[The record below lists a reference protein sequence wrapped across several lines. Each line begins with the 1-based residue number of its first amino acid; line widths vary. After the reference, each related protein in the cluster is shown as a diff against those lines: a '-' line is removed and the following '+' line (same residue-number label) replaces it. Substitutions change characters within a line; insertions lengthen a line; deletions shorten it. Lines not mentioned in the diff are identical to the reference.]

1 MCAIQSSLRYNFPPM
16 NLEIFHPAVARWFAK
31 TFPAPTTPQEQAWP
45 AIKEQRNALIAAP
58 TGSGKTLAAFLAAID
73 DLVRLGTEG
82 KLDDTT
88 HVVYVSPLKALSN
101 DIQRNLQVP
110 LAGIQDELKAM
121 GLPEVNIRTLVR
133 TGDTPA
139 AERVAMTKRPP
150 HIVVTTPESLYIL
163 LTSEG
168 GRRMLQTT
176 RTLILDEIHAVVGD
190 KRGSHLA
197 LSMERLEQLVS
208 QHHTQPIENK
218 AANPKS
224 VIRNPKLVRIG
235 LSATQRPIEEVARFL
250 VGTANIRPDCTPD
263 CAIIDSGHTRHLDL
277 AIELPE
283 SPLQAVMSG
292 EVWDEVY
299 DRLAQLIR
307 QHKTTLIFV
316 NTRRLAERVAR
327 HLGERIGDENIA
339 AHHGSLAREQ
349 RLAAEQR
356 LKAGELSALV
366 ATASLELGI
375 DIGDVNL
382 VCQLGST
389 RSIASFLQRVGR
401 SNHTVAGFPKGRIF
415 PLSRDELVECAAII
429 DSVRRGELDR
439 LELPEQPLD
448 ILAQQIVAASA
459 AEEWTEDALFQM
471 IRRAYPYRNLDREK
485 FDSVIRMLAEGFST
499 KRGRRS
505 AYLHHD
511 AVNHRLRGRRNA
523 RISAITSGGAIPDTA
538 DYAVVL
544 EPSDLVIGSVNEDFA
559 IESLQGDIFQLGNT
573 SWRVL
578 RVEQGKVRVEDAHG
592 QPPSIPFWLG
602 EAPAR
607 THELSVS
614 VSRLRVEVANR
625 VEVNTNG
632 SGGSLDEDPPAA
644 AGSTDMAEAEVAV
657 HTTLAPGGRDLTEAG
672 ADVSTTLGPGSPVG
686 QPGWGGGSG
695 WVSERGLNL
704 EPAISY
710 LTDEVGISRAAAEQ
724 IVEYL
729 AGAKAVLGVMPSQDN
744 LVLERFFDDS
754 GSMQLV
760 VHAPFGSRLNRAWG
774 LALRKR
780 FCRKFNFEL
789 QAAATED
796 AIVLSLG
803 PTHSFP
809 LDEVFHYLNSR
820 TVRQLLCQALLDAP
834 MWNIRWRWN
843 VTRALAVL
851 RRRGGKKI
859 PAQLQRMDAD
869 DLLTAVFPDQVA
881 CAENLGGGVREIP
894 AHPLVDQTVKDCLEE
909 AMDVDSLE
917 KLLTSIERNEK
928 NLFAR
933 DVIEASPLAQEI
945 LNARPY
951 AYLDDAP
958 LEERRT
964 RAVYQR
970 RWLDPETARDMGKL
984 DQGAI
989 DRVRH
994 EAWPRVENSDELHD
1008 ALVELGFITE
1018 QEGTDWQ
1025 EFFAELK
1032 NDRRAAVLQVNTRT
1046 AGVRGPQRG
1055 SPAGVLD
1062 PPAMSAR
1069 REPPGDSGRSFNDAN
1084 AGETPALPV
1093 QKLWVAAERL
1103 PQLEAM
1109 YPSAALQPPIVAP
1122 ETSAQV
1128 PWVFEDAL
1136 VEVLRGRLEGLGPV
1150 TVEALVNSFGLS
1162 KNAIESGLLKL
1173 EAEGFVIRGQF
1184 TPGLTETEW
1193 SARRLLA
1200 RIHSYTLNRL
1210 RQEIEPA
1217 STADFMSYLLAW
1229 QKVAPDHQME
1239 GSESVRA
1246 IIEQLEGFEAPAA
1259 SWEGELLPSRL
1270 AEYDPAWLDDL
1281 CLSGEV
1287 VWARLTP
1294 PAPPSPSARSAVS
1307 ENGVERARGSAP
1319 VRNTPIALLRRK
1331 NFAIWNWVFPQ
1342 PSLNEVEFSTTT
1354 RAVHE
1359 YLALRGASFFTDIV
1373 EGTKLLRT
1381 QVEESLAE
1389 LVANGLVISD
1399 SFAGLRALLTP
1410 SSRKTQAASK
1420 RKHRQAAYEMSS
1432 AGRWSLLNRGAATV
1446 LTGSASVAPARGS
1459 SPTVKEG
1466 SVPEPESTEKIA
1478 RILLKRYGVVFK
1490 RLLEREGIALP
1501 WRVLLR
1507 IYHRLEAR
1515 GEIRGGRFVA
1525 GISGEQFALPDAV
1538 GMLRAI
1544 RRARTGAVDFSFRSP
1559 AQKEEE
1565 PSLTVGLPS
1574 SASEESLISV
1584 SAADPLNLV
1593 GIITPGGRVTAHT
1606 SNRILYRNG
1615 EPITVLEAGETRF
1628 LVELSRTMEWKAKS
1642 ALMRKATPPQLRSYL
1657 RRPA

>member
-1 MCAIQSSLRYNFPPM
+1 MSVEL
-16 NLEIFHPAVARWFAK
+16 FHPAVARWFERS
-31 TFPAPTTPQEQAWP
+31 FPAPTEPQLQAWP
-45 AIKEQRNALIAAP
+45 EIKAQRHTLIAAP
-58 TGSGKTLAAFLAAID
+58 TGSGKTLAAFMSAID
-73 DLVRLGTEG
+73 DLVRLGLEG
-82 KLDDTT
+82 KLDNTT

-101 DIQRNLQVP
+101 DVQRNLQMP
-110 LAGIQDELKAM
+110 LEGIQKELQAM

-139 AERVAMTKRPP
+139 AERTAMTKRPP

-168 GRRMLQTT
+168 GRRMLETT
-176 RTLILDEIHAVVGD
+176 RTLIVDEIHAVVSD

-197 LSMERLEQLVS
+197 LSIERLEQLVR
-208 QHHTQPIENK
+208 Q
-218 AANPKS
+218 KS
-224 VIRNPKLVRIG
+224 AMDSLTRIG

-250 VGTANIRPDCTPD
+250 VGTANIGADNMPN
-263 CAIIDSGHTRHLDL
+263 CAVIDSGHTRRLDI
-277 AIELPE
+277 AIELTD

-292 EVWDEVY
+292 EVWEEVY
-299 DRLAQLIR
+299 DRLTQLIR
-307 QHKTTLIFV
+307 QHHTTLVFV

-327 HLGERIGDENIA
+327 HLGERLGDENIA

-349 RLAAEQR
+349 RLTAEQR

-439 LELPEQPLD
+439 LEIPERPLD
-448 ILAQQIVAASA
+448 ILAQQIVAAVA
-459 AEEWTEDALFQM
+459 AEEWSEQDLFAM
-471 IRRAYPYRNLDREK
+471 VRRAYPYRSLEREQ
-485 FDSVIRMLAEGFST
+485 FDAIVRMLAEGFTT

-505 AYLHHD
+505 TYLHHD
-511 AVNHRLRGRRNA
+511 AVNQRLRGRRGA
-523 RISAITSGGAIPDTA
+523 RLAAITSGGAIPDTA

-544 EPSDLVIGSVNEDFA
+544 EPTDLVIGSVNEDFA

-607 THELSVS
+607 SHELSVS
-614 VSRLRVEVANR
+614 VSRLRDEVAAR
-625 VEVNTNG
+625 IDT
-632 SGGSLDEDPPAA
+632 EDPD
-644 AGSTDMAEAEVAV
+644 TE
-657 HTTLAPGGRDLTEAG
+657 LAIK
-672 ADVSTTLGPGSPVG
+672 
-686 QPGWGGGSG
+686 
-695 WVSERGLNL
+695 WV
-704 EPAISY
+704 
-710 LTDEVGISRAAAEQ
+710 TDEVGLSHAAAEQ

-729 AGAKAVLGVMPSQDN
+729 AGAKIVLGVMPSQEN

-760 VHAPFGSRLNRAWG
+760 LHAPFGSRLNRGWG

-809 LDEVFHYLNSR
+809 LDEVFHYLNSKS
-820 TVRQLLCQALLDAP
+820 VRQLLCQALLDAP

-843 VTRALAVL
+843 ATRSLAVL

-859 PAQLQRMDAD
+859 PAQLQRMDAE
-869 DLLTAVFPDQVA
+869 DLLTSVFPDQVA
-881 CAENLGGGVREIP
+881 CAENLTAGEREIP
-894 AHPLVDQTVKDCLEE
+894 GHPLVEQTVKDCLEE
-909 AMDVDSLE
+909 AMDIDGLE
-917 KLLTSIERNEK
+917 RLLTAIERNEK

-964 RAVYQR
+964 RAVFQR
-970 RWLDPETARDMGKL
+970 RWLDPETAADMGKL
-984 DQGAI
+984 DQAAI
-989 DRVRH
+989 DRVR
-994 EAWPRVENSDELHD
+994 EEVWPDPRNADELHD

-1018 QEGTDWQ
+1018 EEGADWQ

-1032 NDRRAAVLQVNTRT
+1032 TDRRAAVLSNGKR
-1046 AGVRGPQRG
+1046 
-1055 SPAGVLD
+1055 
-1062 PPAMSAR
+1062 
-1069 REPPGDSGRSFNDAN
+1069 
-1084 AGETPALPV
+1084 
-1093 QKLWVAAERL
+1093 LWVAAERL
-1103 PQLEAM
+1103 PQLNVI
-1109 YPSAALQPPIVAP
+1109 YPNAALEPAIVAP
-1122 ETSAQV
+1122 ESVSRTAWSL
-1128 PWVFEDAL
+1128 EDAL
-1136 VEVLRGRLEGLGPV
+1136 VEIIRGRLEGLGPV
-1150 TVEALVNSFGLS
+1150 TVEQLIASSGLN
-1162 KNAIESGLLKL
+1162 KLEIETALLKL
-1173 EAEGFVIRGQF
+1173 EAEGFVIRGRF
-1184 TPGLTETEW
+1184 TPGGTETEW
-1193 SARRLLA
+1193 CARRLLA

-1210 RQEIEPA
+1210 RQEIEPV
-1217 STADFMSYLLAW
+1217 SSADFIRFLLAW

-1239 GSESVRA
+1239 GPESVRA

-1259 SWEGELLPSRL
+1259 AWEGELLPSRL
-1270 AEYDPAWLDDL
+1270 VEYDPAWLDAL

-1294 PAPPSPSARSAVS
+1294 PVRAAAS
-1307 ENGVERARGSAP
+1307 ETGIERPRGAGP

-1331 NFAIWNWVFPQ
+1331 NFALWSSVFP
-1342 PSLNEVEFSTTT
+1342 SLTNTGENEFSTTT
-1354 RAVHE
+1354 QVIYD
-1359 YLALRGASFFTDIV
+1359 YLKARGASFFTDIV
-1373 EGTKLLRT
+1373 ENTKLLRS

-1389 LVANGLVISD
+1389 LVANGVVISD
-1399 SFAGLRALLTP
+1399 SFTGLRALLTP
-1410 SSRKTQAASK
+1410 GSRKTQAAAR
-1420 RKHRQAAYEMSS
+1420 RKHRQPVYDMAS
-1432 AGRWSLLNRGAATV
+1432 AGRWSIIHRENGNASISSRGNQTPV
-1446 LTGSASVAPARGS
+1446 DQ
-1459 SPTVKEG
+1459 
-1466 SVPEPESTEKIA
+1466 EKAEEIGWT
-1478 RILLKRYGVVFK
+1478 LLKRYGVVFK
-1490 RLLEREGIALP
+1490 RLLEREGMSLP

-1544 RRARTGAVDFSFRSP
+1544 RREGAQD
-1559 AQKEEE
+1559 
-1565 PSLTVGLPS
+1565 
-1574 SASEESLISV
+1574 SLISV

-1593 GIITPGGRVTAHT
+1593 GIIMPGNRITAHT
-1606 SNRILYRNG
+1606 SNRILYHDG
-1615 EPITVLEAGETRF
+1615 APIAGLESGETHF
-1628 LVELSRTMEWKAKS
+1628 LIELSRAMEWKAKS
-1642 ALMRKATPPQLRSYL
+1642 ALMRKATRPELRSYL
-1657 RRPA
+1657 QRPA

>member
-1 MCAIQSSLRYNFPPM
+1 M
-16 NLEIFHPAVARWFAK
+16 NLEIFHPAVARWFEK
-31 TFPAPTTPQEQAWP
+31 TFPQATEPQQDAWP
-45 AIKEQRNALIAAP
+45 AIKQHRNTLIAAP

-73 DLVRLGTEG
+73 DLVRLGVEG

-101 DIQRNLQVP
+101 DIQRNLQMP
-110 LAGIQDELKAM
+110 LAGIQEELRAM

-139 AERVAMTKRPP
+139 AERTAMVKRPP

-163 LTSEG
+163 LTSDG

-197 LSMERLEQLVS
+197 LSIERLEQLIS
-208 QHHTQPIENK
+208 TEK
-218 AANPKS
+218 AESEPAADPKS
-224 VIRNPKLVRIG
+224 AISNQQLASSSQQSTLQITNAQPKLVRIG

-250 VGTANIRPDCTPD
+250 VGNHNIDATGKPDCT
-263 CAIIDSGHTRHLDL
+263 IVNSGHARELDL
-277 AIELPE
+277 AIELPDT
-283 SPLQAVMSG
+283 PLQAVMSG

-307 QHKTTLIFV
+307 QHKTTLVFV

-415 PLSRDELVECAAII
+415 PLSRDELIECAAIV

-439 LELPEQPLD
+439 LEIPEQPLD

-459 AEEWTEDALFQM
+459 AEEWSEDSLFEM
-471 IRRAYPYRNLDREK
+471 VTRAYSYRNLEREK
-485 FDSVIRMLAEGFST
+485 FDAIIRMLAEGFST
-499 KRGRRS
+499 KRGKRS

-511 AVNHRLRGRRNA
+511 AVNHRIRGRRNA
-523 RISAITSGGAIPDTA
+523 RLSAITSGGAIPDTA

-544 EPSDLVIGSVNEDFA
+544 EPSDLVIGTVNEDFA

-578 RVEQGKVRVEDAHG
+578 RVEQGKVRVEDAAG

-607 THELSVS
+607 THELSIS
-614 VSRLRVEVANR
+614 VSRLREEIADR
-625 VEVNTNG
+625 I
-632 SGGSLDEDPPAA
+632 
-644 AGSTDMAEAEVAV
+644 
-657 HTTLAPGGRDLTEAG
+657 
-672 ADVSTTLGPGSPVG
+672 DVSTLRGSEGIDGDAPAIAGGTDPTANGDNGDEVSTNG
-686 QPGWGGGSG
+686 DDLNSSWGTS
-695 WVSERGLNL
+695 LNL
-704 EPAISY
+704 EPALNY
-710 LTDEVGISRAAAEQ
+710 LTSEVGISRAAAEQ

-729 AGAKAVLGVMPSQDN
+729 AGAKVVLGVMPSQQN

-760 VHAPFGSRLNRAWG
+760 VHSPFGSRLNRAWG

-789 QAAATED
+789 QAVATED

-809 LDEVFHYLNSR
+809 LEDVFHYLNSKS
-820 TVRQLLCQALLDAP
+820 VRQLLCQALLDAP

-843 VTRALAVL
+843 VTRSLAVL

-859 PAQLQRMDAD
+859 PAQLQRMDAE
-869 DLLTAVFPDQVA
+869 DLLTAIFPDQVA
-881 CAENLGGGVREIP
+881 CFENLGGGEREIP
-894 AHPLVDQTVKDCLEE
+894 SHPLVDQTVKDCLEE
-909 AMDVDSLE
+909 AMDVDALE
-917 KLLTSIERNEK
+917 RLLVSIERNEK

-970 RWLDPETARDMGKL
+970 RWLDPQTASDMGKL
-984 DQGAI
+984 DQAAI
-989 DRVRH
+989 DRVRD
-994 EAWPRVENSDELHD
+994 EAWPRVENADELHD
-1008 ALVELGFITE
+1008 ALVELGFVTE
-1018 QEGTDWQ
+1018 EEGTDWQ
-1025 EFFAELK
+1025 QWLTELQT
-1032 NDRRAAVLQVNTRT
+1032 DRRAAVMQVET
-1046 AGVRGPQRG
+1046 RG
-1055 SPAGVLD
+1055 SSPTV
-1062 PPAMSAR
+1062 
-1069 REPPGDSGRSFNDAN
+1069 REGAD
-1084 AGETPALPV
+1084 AGETPAPAV
-1093 QKLWVAAERL
+1093 KSTTLWAAAERL
-1103 PQLEAM
+1103 PQLQVLF
-1109 YPSAALQPPIVAP
+1109 PSASLQPDIVAP
-1122 ETSAQV
+1122 EIYAQV
-1128 PWVFEDAL
+1128 AWSFEDAL

-1150 TVEALVNSFGLS
+1150 TVLALADSCGL
-1162 KNAIESGLLKL
+1162 ATTEIETGLLKL
-1173 EAEGFVIRGQF
+1173 EAEGFVIRGHF
-1184 TPGLTETEW
+1184 TPGTNETEW
-1193 SARRLLA
+1193 CARRLLA

-1210 RQEIEPA
+1210 RQEIEPV
-1217 STADFMSYLLAW
+1217 STADFLRYLLAW
-1229 QKVAPDHQME
+1229 QKVAPEHQME
-1239 GSESVRA
+1239 GPESVRA

-1259 SWEGELLPSRL
+1259 AWEGELLPSRL
-1270 AEYDPAWLDDL
+1270 AEYDPAWLDAL

-1294 PAPPSPSARSAVS
+1294 PVRSAT
-1307 ENGVERARGSAP
+1307 ENGAEKARGSAP
-1319 VRNTPIALLRRK
+1319 VRNTPIALLLRK
-1331 NFAIWNWVFPQ
+1331 NFATWSSVFPQ
-1342 PSLNEVEFSTTT
+1342 PSVSEVDFSTTT
-1354 RAVHE
+1354 RAVYD
-1359 YLALRGASFFTDIV
+1359 YLSARGASFFTDVV
-1373 EGTKLLRT
+1373 EGTKLLRS
-1381 QVEESLAE
+1381 QVEESLGE

-1410 SSRKTQAASK
+1410 SSRKTQAAAR
-1420 RKHRQAAYEMSS
+1420 RKHRQPVYEMAS
-1432 AGRWSLLNRGAATV
+1432 AGRWSLLQRDVRGGSPPV
-1446 LTGSASVAPARGS
+1446 REGLTDQESA
-1459 SPTVKEG
+1459 E
-1466 SVPEPESTEKIA
+1466 EIA

-1525 GISGEQFALPDAV
+1525 GISGEQFALPEAV

-1544 RRARTGAVDFSFRSP
+1544 RRARTTPTELFRSGSRPLLSENDSQVRIDTDATP
-1559 AQKEEE
+1559 AQD
-1565 PSLTVGLPS
+1565 SM
-1574 SASEESLISV
+1574 ISV

-1593 GIITPGGRVTAHT
+1593 GIITPGGRVTAFT
-1606 SNRILYRNG
+1606 ANRILYHNG
-1615 EPITVLEAGETRF
+1615 EPVAVLESGDTKF
-1628 LVELSRTMEWKAKS
+1628 LVELSRTLEWKAKA
-1642 ALMRKATPPQLRSYL
+1642 ALVRKATPPPLRSYL

>member
-1 MCAIQSSLRYNFPPM
+1 M
-16 NLEIFHPAVARWFAK
+16 NLEIFHPAVASWFRK
-31 TFPAPTTPQEQAWP
+31 SFPAATDPQAQAWP
-45 AIKEQRNALIAAP
+45 VIKQHQNTLIAAP

-73 DLVRLGTEG
+73 DLVRLGVDG

-101 DIQRNLQVP
+101 DIQRNLQIP
-110 LAGIQDELKAM
+110 LAGIQEELKAM
-121 GLPEVNIRTLVR
+121 GVPEVNIRTLVR

-139 AERVAMTKRPP
+139 SERAAMTKRPP
-150 HIVVTTPESLYIL
+150 HIIVTTPESLYIL

-168 GRRMLQTT
+168 GRRMLQTA

-197 LSMERLEQLVS
+197 LSIERLEQLIS
-208 QHHTQPIENK
+208 QHQNQSHEFGQDTVPEDPTPNTRH
-218 AANPKS
+218 AS
-224 VIRNPKLVRIG
+224 LVRIG

-250 VGTANIRPDCTPD
+250 VGTANIDPGGNPR
-263 CAIIDSGHTRHLDL
+263 CAIIDSGHARRLDL

-292 EVWDEVY
+292 EVWEEVY

-307 QHKTTLIFV
+307 QHKTTLVFV

-327 HLGERIGDENIA
+327 HLGERLGDENIA

-382 VCQLGST
+382 VCQLSST

-415 PLSRDELVECAAII
+415 PLSRDELVESAAII

-459 AEEWTEDALFQM
+459 PEEWTEDGLFDM
-471 IRRAYPYRNLDREK
+471 VRRAYPYRNLTRTK

-511 AVNHRLRGRRNA
+511 AVNQRIRGRRNA
-523 RISAITSGGAIPDTA
+523 RLAAITSGGAIPDTA

-544 EPSDLVIGSVNEDFA
+544 EPSELVIGSVNEDFA

-578 RVEQGKVRVEDAHG
+578 RVEQGKVRVEDAAG

-614 VSRLRVEVANR
+614 VSRLREEVTDR
-625 VEVNTNG
+625 IEVNGLVQSPMSNVQSPGDNEASAKTVVSAEGENKEDTARSNG
-632 SGGSLDEDPPAA
+632 WANA
-644 AGSTDMAEAEVAV
+644 
-657 HTTLAPGGRDLTEAG
+657 
-672 ADVSTTLGPGSPVG
+672 
-686 QPGWGGGSG
+686 
-695 WVSERGLNL
+695 GLNL
-704 EPAISY
+704 EPAMKY
-710 LTDEVGISRAAAEQ
+710 LTDEVGISQAAAEQ

-729 AGAKAVLGVMPSQDN
+729 AGAKVVLGVMPSQDN

-760 VHAPFGSRLNRAWG
+760 LHSPFGSRLNRAWG

-809 LDEVFHYLNSR
+809 LDDVFHYLNSK

-843 VTRALAVL
+843 VTRSLAVL

-859 PAQLQRMDAD
+859 PAQLQRMDAE

-881 CAENLGGGVREIP
+881 CAENLGGGEREIP
-894 AHPLVDQTVKDCLEE
+894 EHPLVDQTVKDCLEE
-909 AMDVDSLE
+909 AMDVAGLE
-917 KLLTSIERNEK
+917 QLLTSIERNEK

-970 RWLDPETARDMGKL
+970 RWLDPQTASDMGKL

-989 DRVRH
+989 DRVRD
-994 EAWPRVENSDELHD
+994 EAWPRVENADELHD
-1008 ALVELGFITE
+1008 ALVELGFVTAE
-1018 QEGTDWQ
+1018 EGADWQ
-1025 EFFAELK
+1025 SFLAELQ
-1032 NDRRAAVLQVNTRT
+1032 NDRRAAVLHLSGN
-1046 AGVRGPQRG
+1046 AG
-1055 SPAGVLD
+1055 A
-1062 PPAMSAR
+1062 PPAMSAQ
-1069 REPPGDSGRSFNDAN
+1069 REQLDRSTKSANETN
-1084 AGETPALPV
+1084 AGGAPAFPE
-1093 QKLWVAAERL
+1093 KALWIAAERL
-1103 PQLEAM
+1103 PQIEAVYPAASLE
-1109 YPSAALQPPIVAP
+1109 PPIVP
-1122 ETSAQV
+1122 PSSLGDKL
-1128 PWVFEDAL
+1128 WSFDDAL
-1136 VEVLRGRLEGLGPV
+1136 VELLRGRLEGLGPV
-1150 TVEALVNSFGLS
+1150 T
-1162 KNAIESGLLKL
+1162 IESLANSSGLTGSEIESALLKL
-1173 EAEGFVIRGQF
+1173 EAEGFVIRGKF
-1184 TPGLTETEW
+1184 TPGTMDTEW

-1210 RQEIEPA
+1210 RQEIEPV
-1217 STADFMSYLLAW
+1217 STADFLRYLLAW
-1229 QKVAPDHQME
+1229 QKVAPEHQME
-1239 GSESVRA
+1239 GPESVAA

-1259 SWEGELLPSRL
+1259 AWEGELLPGRL
-1270 AEYDPAWLDDL
+1270 AEYDPAWLDAL

-1294 PAPPSPSARSAVS
+1294 PARSSNS
-1307 ENGVERARGSAP
+1307 ENGVEKARGAAP

-1331 NFAIWNWVFPQ
+1331 NFAIWSSVFPQ
-1342 PSLNEVEFSTTT
+1342 PTPNDLEFSTTT
-1354 RAVHE
+1354 RAVYD
-1359 YLALRGASFFTDIV
+1359 YLATRGASFFTDIV
-1373 EGTKLLRT
+1373 EGTKLLRS
-1381 QVEESLAE
+1381 QVEESLGE

-1410 SSRKTQAASK
+1410 SSRKTHASAR
-1420 RKHRQAAYEMSS
+1420 RKHRQPVYEMSS
-1432 AGRWSLLNRGAATV
+1432 AGRWSLLQRNSLSTE
-1446 LTGSASVAPARGS
+1446 ARGS
-1459 SPTVKEG
+1459 SPTVREG
-1466 SVPEPESTEKIA
+1466 ALFDSEAAEEIA
-1478 RILLKRYGVVFK
+1478 RVLLKRYGVVFK

-1525 GISGEQFALPDAV
+1525 GISGEQFALPEAV
-1538 GMLRAI
+1538 GMLRAM
-1544 RRARTGAVDFSFRSP
+1544 RRART
-1559 AQKEEE
+1559 
-1565 PSLTVGLPS
+1565 
-1574 SASEESLISV
+1574 ASEQLFGSGHRGPTGENESAFVGASV
-1584 SAADPLNLV
+1584 AAQENMVSISAADPLNLV
-1593 GIITPGGRVTAHT
+1593 GIITPGGRVTAFT
-1606 SNRILYRNG
+1606 SNRILYFNG
-1615 EPITVLEAGETRF
+1615 EPAAVLESGETKF
-1628 LVELSRTMEWKAKS
+1628 LIELSRSLEWKAKA
-1642 ALMRKATPPQLRSYL
+1642 ALMRKATPPPLRSYL

>member
-1 MCAIQSSLRYNFPPM
+1 M
-16 NLEIFHPAVARWFAK
+16 NLEIFHPAVARWFGK
-31 TFPAPTTPQEQAWP
+31 SFPAATPPQAQAWP
-45 AIKEQRNALIAAP
+45 AIKEHRNTLIAAP

-73 DLVRLGTEG
+73 DLVRLGVEG

-110 LAGIQDELKAM
+110 LAGIQEELRAL
-121 GLPEVNIRTLVR
+121 GLPEVNIRTFVR

-139 AERVAMTKRPP
+139 GERTAMTKRPP

-176 RTLILDEIHAVVGD
+176 RTLIVDEIHAVVGD

-197 LSMERLEQLVS
+197 LSIERLEQLIQQHSS
-208 QHHTQPIENK
+208 QLAPDE
-218 AANPKS
+218 
-224 VIRNPKLVRIG
+224 IRNPKSEIRNSKLIRIG

-250 VGTANIRPDCTPD
+250 VGNANINSDNTPNCT
-263 CAIIDSGHTRHLDL
+263 IIDSGHARRLDL
-277 AIELPE
+277 GIELPE

-292 EVWDEVY
+292 EVWEEIY
-299 DRLAQLIR
+299 DQLAQLIR
-307 QHKTTLIFV
+307 EHKTTLVFV
-316 NTRRLAERVAR
+316 NTRRLAERVSR
-327 HLGERIGDENIA
+327 HLGERLGDENLA

-415 PLSRDELVECAAII
+415 PLSRDELVECAAIV

-439 LELPEQPLD
+439 LELPELPLD

-459 AEEWTEDALFQM
+459 AEEWTEDALLEM
-471 IRRAYPYRNLDREK
+471 IRRAYPYRNLTREQ

-499 KRGRRS
+499 KRGKRS

-511 AVNHRLRGRRNA
+511 AVNQRIRGRRNA

-544 EPSDLVIGSVNEDFA
+544 EPSELVIGSVNEDFA

-614 VSRLRVEVANR
+614 VSRLREEVANR
-625 VEVNTNG
+625 IEVITNYENVDVVED
-632 SGGSLDEDPPAA
+632 LPAA
-644 AGSTDMAEAEVAV
+644 ESAEPIAGPSI
-657 HTTLAPGGRDLTEAG
+657 
-672 ADVSTTLGPGSPVG
+672 
-686 QPGWGGGSG
+686 
-695 WVSERGLNL
+695 NL
-704 EPAISY
+704 EPAIDY
-710 LTDEVGISRAAAEQ
+710 LVNDVGISRTAAEQ

-729 AGAKAVLGVMPSQDN
+729 AGARMVLGVMPSQEN

-760 VHAPFGSRLNRAWG
+760 LHSPFGSRLNRAWG

-796 AIVLSLG
+796 AVVLSLG

-809 LDEVFHYLNSR
+809 LDEVFHYLNSK

-843 VTRALAVL
+843 VTRSLAVL

-859 PAQLQRMDAD
+859 PAQLQRMDAE
-869 DLLTAVFPDQVA
+869 DLLTAIFPDQVA
-881 CAENLGGGVREIP
+881 CQENLGGGEREIP
-894 AHPLVDQTVKDCLEE
+894 VHPLVDQTVKDCLEE
-909 AMDVDSLE
+909 AMDIDSLE
-917 KLLTSIERNEK
+917 RLLTAIERNEK

-964 RAVYQR
+964 RAVQQR
-970 RWLDPETARDMGKL
+970 RWLDPQTARDMGKL

-989 DRVRH
+989 DRVRD
-994 EAWPRVENSDELHD
+994 EAWPRVENADELHD
-1008 ALVELGFITE
+1008 ALAELGFLTE
-1018 QEGTDWQ
+1018 DEASEWQ
-1025 EFFAELK
+1025 EFFTELK
-1032 NDRRAAVLQVNTRT
+1032 NDRRAAVLQVIAGT
-1046 AGVRGPQRG
+1046 AGV
-1055 SPAGVLD
+1055 
-1062 PPAMSAR
+1062 PPAMSAQR
-1069 REPPGDSGRSFNDAN
+1069 KQFDTSTLTGN
-1084 AGETPALPV
+1084 APYAGGTPAVPAIN
-1093 QKLWVAAERL
+1093 LWVAAERL
-1103 PQLEAM
+1103 PQIAAI
-1109 YPSAALQPPIVAP
+1109 YHSASLVPPIVAP
-1122 ETSAQV
+1122 ESVART
-1128 PWVFEDAL
+1128 PWSFESAL
-1136 VEVLRGRLEGLGPV
+1136 VEVLRGRLEGLGPS
-1150 TVEALVNSFGLS
+1150 TVPALANSFGLS
-1162 KNAIESGLLKL
+1162 NGDIELGLLKL

-1184 TPGLTETEW
+1184 TPGGSETEW
-1193 SARRLLA
+1193 CARRLLA

-1210 RQEIEPA
+1210 RQEIEPV
-1217 STADFMSYLLAW
+1217 STADFMRYLLAW

-1239 GSESVRA
+1239 GPESVRA

-1259 SWEGELLPSRL
+1259 AWEGELLPGRL
-1270 AEYDPAWLDDL
+1270 AEYDPAWLDAL

-1294 PAPPSPSARSAVS
+1294 PTVS
-1307 ENGVERARGSAP
+1307 RAATGEPGNERARGAAP
-1319 VRNTPIALLRRK
+1319 VRNTPIALVRRK
-1331 NFAIWNWVFPQ
+1331 NFAVWNSVFPQ
-1342 PSLNEVEFSTTT
+1342 PSLSEVEFSTTT
-1354 RAVHE
+1354 AAVHD
-1359 YLALRGASFFTDIV
+1359 YLTTRGASFFTDIV
-1373 EGTKLLRT
+1373 EGTKLLRA

-1410 SSRKTQAASK
+1410 ASRRTQAAAR
-1420 RKHRQAAYEMSS
+1420 RKHRQPVYEMSS
-1432 AGRWSLLNRGAATV
+1432 AGRWSLLDRNACPPAEREPGNAEAAEEV
-1446 LTGSASVAPARGS
+1446 
-1459 SPTVKEG
+1459 
-1466 SVPEPESTEKIA
+1466 A

-1490 RLLEREGIALP
+1490 RLLEREGIVLP

-1525 GISGEQFALPDAV
+1525 GISGEQFALPEAV

-1544 RRARTGAVDFSFRSP
+1544 RRTRTGSMDFGFRSP
-1559 AQKEEE
+1559 ARETEERIADSTTTE
-1565 PSLTVGLPS
+1565 T
-1574 SASEESLISV
+1574 ESLVSV

-1615 EPITVLEAGETRF
+1615 EPITVLESGEVRF
-1628 LVELSRTMEWKAKS
+1628 LVGLSRTTEWKAKS
-1642 ALMRKATPPQLRSYL
+1642 ALMRKATPPQLRTYL

>member
-1 MCAIQSSLRYNFPPM
+1 M
-16 NLEIFHPAVARWFAK
+16 NLEIFHPAVARWFGK
-31 TFPAPTTPQEQAWP
+31 SFPAATPPQEQAWP
-45 AIKEQRNALIAAP
+45 AIKAHHNTLIAAP

-73 DLVRLGTEG
+73 DLVRLGVEG

-88 HVVYVSPLKALSN
+88 HVVYISPLKALSN
-101 DIQRNLQVP
+101 DIQRNLQIP
-110 LAGIQDELKAM
+110 LAGIQEELRAM
-121 GLPEVNIRTLVR
+121 NLPEVNIRTFVR

-139 AERVAMTKRPP
+139 GERTAMTKRPP
-150 HIVVTTPESLYIL
+150 HIIVTTPESLYIL
-163 LTSEG
+163 LTSDG

-176 RTLILDEIHAVVGD
+176 RTLIVDEIHAVVGD

-197 LSMERLEQLVS
+197 LSIERLEQLVA
-208 QHHTQPIENK
+208 QHEAENSK
-218 AANPKS
+218 LET
-224 VIRNPKLVRIG
+224 RNSKLTRIG

-250 VGTANIRPDCTPD
+250 VGNTNINSDNTPNCT
-263 CAIIDSGHTRHLDL
+263 IIDTGHTRRLDL
-277 AIELPE
+277 AIELPD

-292 EVWDEVY
+292 EVWEEIY

-307 QHKTTLIFV
+307 EHKTTLVFV
-316 NTRRLAERVAR
+316 NTRRLAERVSR
-327 HLGERIGDENIA
+327 HLGERLGDENIA

-415 PLSRDELVECAAII
+415 PQSRDELVECAAII

-439 LELPEQPLD
+439 LELPELPLD
-448 ILAQQIVAASA
+448 ILAQQIVAAAA
-459 AEEWTEDALFQM
+459 AEEWTEDALLQM
-471 IRRAYPYRNLDREK
+471 VRRAYPYRNLTREQ
-485 FDSVIRMLAEGFST
+485 FDSIIRMLAEGFST
-499 KRGRRS
+499 KRGKRAS
-505 AYLHHD
+505 YLHHD
-511 AVNHRLRGRRNA
+511 AVNQRIRGRRNA

-544 EPSDLVIGSVNEDFA
+544 EPTELVIGSVNEDFA

-614 VSRLRVEVANR
+614 VSRLREDVANR
-625 VEVNTNG
+625 IEVIANYKNVDVVAEPQARETPE
-632 SGGSLDEDPPAA
+632 SPA
-644 AGSTDMAEAEVAV
+644 SSV
-657 HTTLAPGGRDLTEAG
+657 
-672 ADVSTTLGPGSPVG
+672 
-686 QPGWGGGSG
+686 
-695 WVSERGLNL
+695 NL
-704 EPAISY
+704 EPAMNY
-710 LTDEVGISRAAAEQ
+710 LVNEVGISRSGAEQ

-729 AGAKAVLGVMPSQDN
+729 AGAKLVLGVMPSQDN

-760 VHAPFGSRLNRAWG
+760 VHSPFGSRLNRAWG

-796 AIVLSLG
+796 AVILSLG

-809 LDEVFHYLNSR
+809 LDEVFHYLNSK

-843 VTRALAVL
+843 VTRSLAVL

-859 PAQLQRMDAD
+859 PAQLQRMDAE
-869 DLLTAVFPDQVA
+869 DLLTAIFPDQVA
-881 CAENLGGGVREIP
+881 CQENLGGGEREIP
-894 AHPLVDQTVKDCLEE
+894 THPLVDQTVKDCLEE
-909 AMDVDSLE
+909 AMDIDSLE
-917 KLLTSIERNEK
+917 RLLSSIERNEK

-964 RAVYQR
+964 RAVQQR
-970 RWLDPETARDMGKL
+970 RWLDPQTAKDMGKL

-989 DRVRH
+989 DRVRD
-994 EAWPRVENSDELHD
+994 EAWPRVETADELHD
-1008 ALVELGFITE
+1008 ALVELGFLTE
-1018 QEGTDWQ
+1018 QEASEWPD
-1025 EFFAELK
+1025 FFNELK
-1032 NDRRAAVLQVNTRT
+1032 NDRRAAVLQVIAAT
-1046 AGVRGPQRG
+1046 AGV
-1055 SPAGVLD
+1055 
-1062 PPAMSAR
+1062 PPAVSAQ
-1069 REPPGDSGRSFNDAN
+1069 REHSDSSTLTGNVTN
-1084 AGETPALPV
+1084 AGGTPAVPEIH
-1093 QKLWVAAERL
+1093 LWVAAERL
-1103 PQLEAM
+1103 PQLGAI
-1109 YPSAALQPPIVAP
+1109 YPAAGLQPSIVAP
-1122 ETSAQV
+1122 NSVSHA
-1128 PWVFEDAL
+1128 PWTFESAL
-1136 VEVLRGRLEGLGPV
+1136 VEVLRGRLEGLGPS
-1150 TVEALVNSFGLS
+1150 TVPSLAGSFGLS
-1162 KNAIESGLLKL
+1162 TSDIELGLLKL

-1184 TPGLTETEW
+1184 TPGGSETEW
-1193 SARRLLA
+1193 CARRLLA

-1210 RQEIEPA
+1210 RQEIEPV

-1239 GSESVRA
+1239 GPESVRA

-1259 SWEGELLPSRL
+1259 AWEGELLPARM
-1270 AEYDPAWLDDL
+1270 AEYDPAWLDAL

-1287 VWARLTP
+1287 VWVRLTP
-1294 PAPPSPSARSAVS
+1294 PTSRPTFAEPG
-1307 ENGVERARGSAP
+1307 NERARGGAP

-1331 NFAIWNWVFPQ
+1331 NFAIWNSVFPE
-1342 PSLNEVEFSTTT
+1342 PALSEVEFSTTT
-1354 RAVHE
+1354 RAVHD
-1359 YLALRGASFFTDIV
+1359 YLSTRGASFFTDIV
-1373 EGTKLLRT
+1373 EGTKLLRA

-1410 SSRKTQAASK
+1410 ASRRTQAAAR
-1420 RKHRQAAYEMSS
+1420 RKHRQPVYEMTS
-1432 AGRWSLLNRGAATV
+1432 AGRWSLLNRAGQASLPVPSSGTSTRNSRETVVVDPEAA
-1446 LTGSASVAPARGS
+1446 
-1459 SPTVKEG
+1459 E
-1466 SVPEPESTEKIA
+1466 EIA

-1490 RLLEREGIALP
+1490 RLLEREGIVLP

-1525 GISGEQFALPDAV
+1525 GISGEQFALPEAV

-1544 RRARTGAVDFSFRSP
+1544 RRTRTGAMDFGLRSP
-1559 AQKEEE
+1559 VRETEERALNSTATE
-1565 PSLTVGLPS
+1565 T
-1574 SASEESLISV
+1574 ESLVSV

-1606 SNRILYRNG
+1606 ANRILYRNG
-1615 EPITVLEAGETRF
+1615 EPITVLESGETSFR
-1628 LVELSRTMEWKAKS
+1628 VELSRTMEWKAKA
-1642 ALMRKATPPQLRSYL
+1642 ALMRKATPPQLRDYL

>member
-1 MCAIQSSLRYNFPPM
+1 M
-16 NLEIFHPAVARWFAK
+16 NLEIFHPAVARWFARS
-31 TFPAPTTPQEQAWP
+31 FPAPTEPQINAWP
-45 AIKEQRNALIAAP
+45 DIKSQRHTPIAAP
-58 TGSGKTLAAFLAAID
+58 TGSGKTLAAFMSAID
-73 DLVRLGTEG
+73 DLVRLGLEG

-88 HVVYVSPLKALSN
+88 HVIYVSPLKALSN
-101 DIQRNLQVP
+101 DVQRNLQTP
-110 LAGIQDELKAM
+110 LEGIQKELQAL

-139 AERVAMTKRPP
+139 AERTAMTKRPP

-168 GRRMLQTT
+168 GRRMLETA

-197 LSMERLEQLVS
+197 LSIERLEQLVR
-208 QHHTQPIENK
+208 QHSNSASLT
-218 AANPKS
+218 
-224 VIRNPKLVRIG
+224 RIG

-250 VGTANIRPDCTPD
+250 VGTENVGGGNRPN
-263 CAIIDSGHTRHLDL
+263 CAIIDSGHARKLDI

-283 SPLQAVMSG
+283 SPLSAVMSG
-292 EVWDEVY
+292 EVWNEVY

-307 QHKTTLIFV
+307 QHKTTLVFV

-327 HLGERIGDENIA
+327 HLGERLGDENIA

-349 RLAAEQR
+349 RLTAEQR

-401 SNHTVAGFPKGRIF
+401 SNHTVEGFPKGRIF
-415 PLSRDELVECAAII
+415 PLSRDELVECAAIV

-439 LELPEQPLD
+439 LEIPERPLD
-448 ILAQQIVAASA
+448 ILAQQIVAAVA
-459 AEEWTEDALFQM
+459 AEEWTEDELFQM
-471 IRRAYPYRNLDREK
+471 VRRAYPYRNLEREQ
-485 FDSVIRMLAEGFST
+485 FDAIVRMLAEGFST

-505 AYLHHD
+505 TYLHHD
-511 AVNHRLRGRRNA
+511 AVNQRLRGRRGA
-523 RISAITSGGAIPDTA
+523 RLAAITSGGAIPDTA

-614 VSRLRVEVANR
+614 VSRLREEVATRISADENGAGVR
-625 VEVNTNG
+625 VE
-632 SGGSLDEDPPAA
+632 
-644 AGSTDMAEAEVAV
+644 
-657 HTTLAPGGRDLTEAG
+657 G
-672 ADVSTTLGPGSPVG
+672 AIE
-686 QPGWGGGSG
+686 W
-695 WVSERGLNL
+695 
-704 EPAISY
+704 
-710 LTDEVGISRAAAEQ
+710 LTDEVGISRSAAEQ

-729 AGAKAVLGVMPSQDN
+729 AGAKIVLGVMPSQDN

-760 VHAPFGSRLNRAWG
+760 LHAPFGSRLNRAWG

-809 LDEVFHYLNSR
+809 LDEVFHYLNSK

-843 VTRALAVL
+843 VTRSLAVL

-859 PAQLQRMDAD
+859 PAQLQRMDAE

-881 CAENLGGGVREIP
+881 CAENLNVGEREIP
-894 AHPLVDQTVKDCLEE
+894 SHPLVDQTVKDCLEE
-909 AMDVDSLE
+909 AMDVDGLE
-917 KLLTSIERNEK
+917 RLLTSIERNEK

-933 DVIEASPLAQEI
+933 DVIEASPLSQEI

-964 RAVYQR
+964 RAVFQR
-970 RWLDPETARDMGKL
+970 RWLDPQTASDMGKL
-984 DQGAI
+984 DQAAI
-989 DRVRH
+989 DRVR
-994 EAWPRVENSDELHD
+994 EEVWPEPRNADELHD
-1008 ALVELGFITE
+1008 ALVELGFVTE
-1018 QEGTDWQ
+1018 VEAASWED
-1025 EFFAELK
+1025 FFEELK
-1032 NDRRAAVLQVNTRT
+1032 SDRRAAVLST
-1046 AGVRGPQRG
+1046 
-1055 SPAGVLD
+1055 
-1062 PPAMSAR
+1062 
-1069 REPPGDSGRSFNDAN
+1069 
-1084 AGETPALPV
+1084 ETG
-1093 QKLWVAAERL
+1093 KRLWVAAERL
-1103 PQLEAM
+1103 PQIKVVYPGASLEPA
-1109 YPSAALQPPIVAP
+1109 IVAP
-1122 ETSAQV
+1122 ESVSRMTWTS
-1128 PWVFEDAL
+1128 EDAL
-1136 VEVLRGRLEGLGPV
+1136 VEIIRGRLEGLGPV
-1150 TVEALVNSFGLS
+1150 TVAQLMESSGLS
-1162 KNAIESGLLKL
+1162 KLEIETALLKL

-1184 TPGLTETEW
+1184 TPGGTETEW

-1210 RQEIEPA
+1210 RQEIEPVA
-1217 STADFMSYLLAW
+1217 TTDFMRFLLAW
-1229 QKVAPDHQME
+1229 QKVTPDHQME
-1239 GSESVRA
+1239 GPESLRG
-1246 IIEQLEGFEAPAA
+1246 IIEQLEGVEAPAA
-1259 SWEGELLPSRL
+1259 AWEGELLPARMV
-1270 AEYDPAWLDDL
+1270 EYDPSWLDAL

-1294 PAPPSPSARSAVS
+1294 LYRSAAIES
-1307 ENGVERARGSAP
+1307 GERSRGSGP

-1331 NFAIWNWVFPQ
+1331 NFALWSSVFPQ
-1342 PSLNEVEFSTTT
+1342 PAPMANSEFSTTT
-1354 RAVHE
+1354 QLVYE
-1359 YLALRGASFFTDIV
+1359 YLTSRGASFFTDIV
-1373 EGTKLLRT
+1373 ESTKLLRS
-1381 QVEESLAE
+1381 QVEEALAD
-1389 LVANGLVISD
+1389 LVANGIVVSD

-1410 SSRKTQAASK
+1410 GSRKTQAASR
-1420 RKHRQAAYEMSS
+1420 RKHRQPVYDMAS
-1432 AGRWSLLNRGAATV
+1432 AGRWSILQRNNITQNTNDQA
-1446 LTGSASVAPARGS
+1446 LTEEVAWS
-1459 SPTVKEG
+1459 
-1466 SVPEPESTEKIA
+1466 
-1478 RILLKRYGVVFK
+1478 LLKRYGVVFK
-1490 RLLEREGIALP
+1490 RLLEREGLALP

-1507 IYHRLEAR
+1507 FYHRLEAR
-1515 GEIRGGRFVA
+1515 GDIRGGRFVG
-1525 GISGEQFALPDAV
+1525 GISGEQFALPDAI
-1538 GMLRAI
+1538 GMLRSI
-1544 RRARTGAVDFSFRSP
+1544 RRAGAQD
-1559 AQKEEE
+1559 
-1565 PSLTVGLPS
+1565 
-1574 SASEESLISV
+1574 SLISV

-1593 GIITPGGRVTAHT
+1593 GIIIPGSRITAHT
-1606 SNRILYRNG
+1606 SNRILYHDG
-1615 EPITVLEAGETRF
+1615 APIAAFESGETHF
-1628 LVELSRTMEWKAKS
+1628 LVELSRAMEWKAKS
-1642 ALMRKATPPQLRSYL
+1642 ALMRKATRPELRSYL
-1657 RRPA
+1657 QRPA